1 LAGVR
6 LRGVSKAYAGG
17 RAVVRDVDLSAAAG
31 ELLVLVGPSGCG
43 KSTLLRVIAGL
54 EEPSAGD
61 VFIGERRV
69 NDVSPRDRDVAMVFQ
84 SYALYPHLSV
94 YDNIAFGL
102 RLRGVARADVDL
114 RVRAAAAALGL
125 TALLERRPGRL
136 SGGQRQRVAL
146 GRALVREPAVFLLDE
161 PLSNLDARLRGEMRV
176 EIAALHR
183 RLGATTIYVTH
194 DQLEA
199 MTLGDRLVV
208 LRDGTVQQTG
218 PPLEVYA
225 RPANRFVAGFI
236 GTPPMNFVPGRV
248 ERAGGL
254 VFRSGDGA
262 VVVPLGAHE
271 SAPRLGEGDDVV
283 LGVRPEDV
291 VLAAPGSEGVDALV
305 EAVEAP
311 GPEVL
316 LHARAG
322 AAPLVARLPPL
333 PSPARGATV
342 RLALRA
348 DRLHLFDAR
357 SEDRI

>member
-1 LAGVR
+1 MPGLRLA
-6 LRGVSKAYAGG
+6 GVSKAYPGG
-17 RAVVRDVDLSAAAG
+17 RRVVADVTLEAAPG

-43 KSTLLRVIAGL
+43 KSTLLRIIAGL
-54 EEPSAGD
+54 EAPSAGD

-84 SYALYPHLSV
+84 SYALYPHMTV
-94 YDNIAFGL
+94 FDNVAFGL
-102 RLRGVARADVDL
+102 RLRGQGPEEVAR

-125 TALLERRPGRL
+125 LELLDRRPGQL

-183 RLGATTIYVTH
+183 RLRATSVYVTH

-208 LRDGTVQQTG
+208 LRAGAVQQSG

-225 RPANRFVAGFI
+225 RPANLFVAGFI
-236 GTPPMNFVPGRV
+236 GSPAMNFLSGRI
-248 ERAGGL
+248 ERAGGPRF
-254 VFRSGDGA
+254 VSADGA
-262 VVVPLGAHE
+262 VAVPLDGA
-271 SAPRLGEGDDVV
+271 APGEEGRAVT

-291 VLAAPGSEGVDALV
+291 TLAPPGATGALALTV
-305 EAVEAP
+305 EAVEAL

-322 AAPLVARLPPL
+322 ASVLVARLPPQPL
-333 PSPARGATV
+333 PDRGATV
-342 RLALRA
+342 HVTLRP
-348 DRLHLFDAR
+348 DRLHFFDPETESR
-357 SEDRI
+357 L

>member
-1 LAGVR
+1 MSGIRLAGVSKVFPGGAR
-6 LRGVSKAYAGG
+6 VVKDVSLA
-17 RAVVRDVDLSAAAG
+17 AAAG

-43 KSTLLRVIAGL
+43 KSTLLRIIAGL
-54 EEPSAGD
+54 ETATSGD
-61 VFIGERRV
+61 VFFGERRV

-84 SYALYPHLSV
+84 SYALYPHMTV
-94 YDNIAFGL
+94 FENVAFGL
-102 RLRGVARADVDL
+102 RLRHHAPADVDR
-114 RVRAAAAALGL
+114 RVRSAAAALGL
-125 TALLERRPGRL
+125 AELLDRRPGQL

-183 RLGATTIYVTH
+183 RLHATTVYVTH

-208 LRDGTVQQTG
+208 LREGAVQQAG

-236 GTPPMNFVPGRV
+236 GSPAMNFLDGRV
-248 ERAGGL
+248 LHDDGRRR
-254 VFRSGDGA
+254 FRSSDGA
-262 VVVPLGAHE
+262 VEVPLADAAAAE
-271 SAPRLGEGDDVV
+271 EGRAVT

-291 VLAAPGSEGVDALV
+291 ALAPAGATDALALTV
-305 EAVEAP
+305 EAVEAL

-322 AAPLVARLPPL
+322 AAALVARLPPQSV
-333 PSPARGATV
+333 PERGASV
-342 RLALRA
+342 RLTLRP
-348 DRLHLFDAR
+348 DRLHFFDAR
-357 SEDRI
+357 TESRL